1 MPNLGNFVSSTKPKK
16 PIRIAVVEDDLASR
30 KLLVSTLE
38 ADPDYVVVAEFS
50 EGKAAVAAIPEL
62 APDIVLVDLGLPDV
76 SGIDV
81 IRRLKALDAECN
93 VLVVTTFGDEK
104 TVTSALEAGADG
116 YLLKG
121 TALEE
126 LRRDIR
132 FLQSGGSPLSPM
144 VARKLLNKLQSKA
157 TGAKPEVTSGDTTL
171 TRREQDILEMIAKGF
186 SYTETSK
193 ICGIAAATVHS
204 HLKSIY
210 RKLEVHSK
218 TEAVY
223 EARRRSLIY

>member
-1 MPNLGNFVSSTKPKK
+1 MVFLPSLSG
-16 PIRIAVVEDDLASR
+16 
-30 KLLVSTLE
+30 
-38 ADPDYVVVAEFS
+38 
-50 EGKAAVAAIPEL
+50 
-62 APDIVLVDLGLPDV
+62 GLP
-76 SGIDV
+76 G
-81 IRRLKALDAECN
+81 RM
-93 VLVVTTFGDEK
+93 
-104 TVTSALEAGADG
+104 SAAGVA
-116 YLLKG
+116 
-121 TALEE
+121 
-126 LRRDIR
+126 
-132 FLQSGGSPLSPM
+132 LSPM